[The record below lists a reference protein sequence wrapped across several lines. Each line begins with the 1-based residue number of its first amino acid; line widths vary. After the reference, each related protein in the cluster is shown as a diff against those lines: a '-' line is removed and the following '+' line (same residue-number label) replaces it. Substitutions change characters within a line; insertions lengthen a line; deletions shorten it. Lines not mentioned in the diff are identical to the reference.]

1 MQVQFGALQRGLGL
15 LHTGAG
21 VKQGGA
27 ALVVFLL
34 GNGAALQQPLGAAGL
49 AFGQLQPAARLLQL
63 GARRPGTG
71 LIGTRVDLEQQVTG
85 FHQLAFLERHPVDV
99 TADPGAQRHGLRRFH
114 APGEGFSQ
122 RDRLGEYA
130 RHVHLR
136 RFAGVLR
143 LAARV
148 AARQE
153 HHGQQQGRQPPEQA
167 RVAGGLTVKNIH
179 VVSLHM

>member
-21 VKQGGA
+21 IKQGGA
-27 ALVVFLL
+27 ALVVLLL
-34 GNGAALQQPLGAAGL
+34 GNGAALQQTLGAAGFT
-49 AFGQLQPAARLLQL
+49 FGQLQPAARLLQF
-63 GARRPGTG
+63 GARRPGAG
-71 LIGTRVDLEQQVTG
+71 LVGARVDLEQQVTG

-99 TADPGAQRHGLRRFH
+99 AAYPRAQRHGLRCFH
-114 APGEGFSQ
+114 PAGEGFPQ
-122 RDRLGEYA
+122 GDRLGEDA

-143 LAARV
+143 FAARV